1 MSERLFE
8 PFLDPVDAVLCVP
21 ADSHATAI
29 EQEALPYGLRFP
41 LFLDRTTPLCEQVA
55 SSPFAPASSR
65 YGPFCDN
72 ITGMNWEMPDGR
84 RVRVGERVVKST
96 TGYDLQR
103 FLLGS
108 GGRYGRATDYVL
120 RLRPACDI
128 SLVFRLDGEIGSL
141 RSAISA
147 LLRSSWMHWFDSV
160 DLVVEKAPFLRIAV
174 HCPAQEATAYRDF
187 LSGIIATFA
196 LSLEAS
202 PGTVSD
208 GCPDLVVKTSPEF
221 VIDTALD
228 LAKHPGAKCVAFCYC
243 GVVHVYLPGKGEAA
257 IREIARPLESALH
270 ATGGHWQSRHVRQIP
285 SLPETAWLATLRKE
299 WNIP

>member
-29 EQEALPYGLRFP
+29 EQEALPHGLRFP

-96 TGYDLQR
+96 TGYDLLR

-120 RLRPACDI
+120 RLRPACDT
-128 SLVFRLDGEIGSL
+128 SLIFRLGGEIEAL
-141 RSAISA
+141 RFAIST

-160 DLVVEKAPFLRIAV
+160 DFVVEKAPFLRIAV
-174 HCPAQEATAYRDF
+174 HCPAEESPVYWNF
-187 LSGIIATFA
+187 LSGVIAAFA
-196 LSLEAS
+196 LSMEAS
-202 PGTVSD
+202 PGSVSD
-208 GCPDLVVKTSPEF
+208 GCPDLVIKTSPEF

-228 LAKHPGAKCVAFCYC
+228 LAQHTGAKCVAFCYC
-243 GVVHVYLPGKGEAA
+243 GVVHVFLPGKEKEAIGEIVSPLQSDLYA
-257 IREIARPLESALH
+257 I
-270 ATGGHWQSRHVRQIP
+270 GGHWQSRHVERFP
-285 SLPETAWLATLRKE
+285 APPEAAWISTLRKE
-299 WNIP
+299 WSLP